1 MCETPL
7 HVQEHMR
14 QVAKVA
20 TIIAKKIK
28 RNGHDVNIKFTEQL
42 ALVHDLM
49 KAISFKETNKKSL
62 PKKYQNIHDVVAT
75 ATILKKQHEEN
86 LARAVLSQQFDAVI
100 SLAHPIKSIEE
111 MIVYYAD
118 KRVAH
123 TKIVSLAERFEEGS
137 KRYGKRNKKIEK
149 EILELEQELSCMAG
163 EDLSRYTAR
172 TFANA

>member
-1 MCETPL
+1 M
-7 HVQEHMR
+7 Q

-28 RNGHDVNIKFTEQL
+28 RNGHNVDTKFTEQL

-49 KAISFKETNKKSL
+49 KAISFKEVDQKSL
-62 PKKYQNIHDVVAT
+62 PKKYQNIHDVMAT
-75 ATILKKQHEEN
+75 SRILKKQDEKN

-100 SLAHPIKSIEE
+100 SPDHPIKSIEE
-111 MIVYYAD
+111 TIVYYAD

-123 TKIVSLAERFEEGS
+123 TKIVSLEERFEEGS
-137 KRYGKRNKKIEK
+137 RRYGKRNKKIEK
-149 EILELEQELSCMAG
+149 EIFELERELSCMTG

-172 TFANA
+172 IFANA

>member
-1 MCETPL
+1 MK
-7 HVQEHMR
+7 

-20 TIIAKKIK
+20 IAIAKKMK
-28 RNGHDVNIKFTEQL
+28 RNGHSVDGKFTEQL

-49 KAISFKETNKKSL
+49 KAISFKERDKKSL
-62 PKKYQNIHDVVAT
+62 PKKFQNIHDVVAT
-75 ATILKKQHEEN
+75 SIILKKQNEKN
-86 LARAVLSQQFDAVI
+86 LSRAVLSQQFDAVI
-100 SLAHPIKSIEE
+100 STTHPIKSMEE

-123 TKIVSLAERFEEGS
+123 TKIVSLEERFEEGS
-137 KRYGKRNKKIEK
+137 KRYGKRNRKIERA
-149 EILELEQELSCMAG
+149 IFELEQELSCMVG